1 MKRKTNIGGI
11 TMEYTLKQ
19 IQELYKRI
27 GIKKDT
33 ELNIKQ
39 SNNHY
44 FSRKN
49 STKRTLRIV
58 KY

>member
-1 MKRKTNIGGI
+1 
-11 TMEYTLKQ
+11 MEYTLKQ